1 MSTKDNSDIGGLGGL
16 DTLKFPDAPPPAP
29 VGSPIGATIPSE
41 WLEAEPQDPSRPP
54 EPTIDMRRT
63 DEPPAWE
70 VRDNGD
76 GTKSCGEPTATER
89 YMHNYGTPPVPAP
102 PPPKMSPPDVKP
114 HKSLE
119 MLKQEFVA
127 AAAIAEDRF
136 SILEL
141 THIELKLRSEMAQLV
156 SFAVHETVTLA
167 KQSQRAACA
176 FRHYTE
182 ALATF
187 IAKTDNMFD
196 GDQRLKQPY
205 YRKALQSTSVRLML
219 DDRDNDEATA
229 FLFVESIRVPPVP
242 KGEKPTFLR

>member
-16 DTLKFPDAPPPAP
+16 DTLKFPDAPPPPP
-29 VGSPIGATIPSE
+29 VPASPVVS
-41 WLEAEPQDPSRPP
+41 P
-54 EPTIDMRRT
+54 EPTFDMRRA
-63 DEPPAWE
+63 DEPNAWD

-89 YMHNYGTPPVPAP
+89 YAQNHGTPPVPSPPSMTP
-102 PPPKMSPPDVKP
+102 PPMPKP

-119 MLKQEFVA
+119 MLKQDFVA
-127 AAAIAEDRF
+127 AATIAEDRF

-141 THIELKLRSEMAQLV
+141 THIELKLRSEMAQLI
-156 SFAVHETVTLA
+156 SFATHETITLA
-167 KQSQRAACA
+167 KQSQLASCA
-176 FRHYTE
+176 FRHYAAALE
-182 ALATF
+182 AF

-219 DDRDNDEATA
+219 NDRENDEATA
-229 FLFVESIRVPPVP
+229 FLFVESIRVPPAP
-242 KGEKPTFLR
+242 QGEKPTFIR